1 MGFPSLSCG
10 ALSRPQIWQL
20 VWFWVVCEWDKDD
33 KFLKLNSYELRI
45 QICPGWFCFQ
55 IGSLPIWVVV
65 PTAAQTKCSWL
76 MVRWGASA
84 PDPVQILTET
94 CYLTVISLMQSCK
107 LFQLRKSYGI
117 CLNAARF
124 LITAFLAQKWELR
137 ALINQVKRWSGFPVA
152 ACKFFGALRC
162 YQGMNTPVQGLK
174 TVLK

>member
-1 MGFPSLSCG
+1 MVSRRALVEKVMGFPSLSCG

-20 VWFWVVCEWDKDD
+20 VWFWVVCEWDKDV
-33 KFLKLNSYELRI
+33 KFLKLNSSELGI

-76 MVRWGASA
+76 MVRWGAST

-94 CYLTVISLMQSCK
+94 CYLTVISLMRSCK

-117 CLNAARF
+117 CLNVARF
-124 LITAFLAQKWELR
+124 SLLLSSPRNENCERLLTRSK
-137 ALINQVKRWSGFPVA
+137 G
-152 ACKFFGALRC
+152 
-162 YQGMNTPVQGLK
+162 GL
-174 TVLK
+174 VSQ